1 MCINAEGFS
10 DYSVSCVHA
19 TGGFIVFSLIS
30 VEHNTRQT
38 LDTNVKKSTKK
49 KRWKTAFTRIREE
62 KEDDEED
69 NGEADIRRAE
79 EEEEKGERR
88 GREGYGAFKAW
99 AEQVVDRVGVAS
111 EGCVRLACASE
122 IERDG
127 SVFLCRGEWRK
138 LGGACVREGS
148 LEIKLECL

>member
-1 MCINAEGFS
+1 
-10 DYSVSCVHA
+10 
-19 TGGFIVFSLIS
+19 L
-30 VEHNTRQT
+30 
-38 LDTNVKKSTKK
+38 
-49 KRWKTAFTRIREE
+49 RIREE

-88 GREGYGAFKAW
+88 ARRGNGAVEAW
-99 AEQVVDRVGVAS
+99 TDEVMDRVGVAS
-111 EGCVRLACASE
+111 EGCFHIACASE

-138 LGGACVREGS
+138 LGGACVRKGS
-148 LEIKLECL
+148 LEIELEYS

>member
-1 MCINAEGFS
+1 MKRHFYILSQILC
-10 DYSVSCVHA
+10 
-19 TGGFIVFSLIS
+19 
-30 VEHNTRQT
+30 T
-38 LDTNVKKSTKK
+38 LKK
-49 KRWKTAFTRIREE
+49 KEGKRLFRIREE

-88 GREGYGAFKAW
+88 ARRGNGAVEAW
-99 AEQVVDRVGVAS
+99 TDEVMDRVGVAS
-111 EGCVRLACASE
+111 EGCFHIACASE

-138 LGGACVREGS
+138 LGGACVRKGS
-148 LEIKLECL
+148 LEIELEYL